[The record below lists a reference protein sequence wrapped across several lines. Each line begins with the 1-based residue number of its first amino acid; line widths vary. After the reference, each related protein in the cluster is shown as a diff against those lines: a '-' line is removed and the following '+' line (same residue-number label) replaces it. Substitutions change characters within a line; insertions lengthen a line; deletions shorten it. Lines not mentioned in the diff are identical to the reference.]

1 MYHKWGFD
9 LTLEGSVI
17 KKAPR
22 MNISSFD
29 DLLQAAREQAQAQ
42 RLLFVFASAELP
54 ADATP
59 GQRER
64 FLAGQGGALVPIMCV
79 DKTPDELNGFADLVE
94 ESRQFGQAWQVVF
107 AAAMSGTGGLA
118 PSSAAA
124 EAALQRMVE
133 SIKAGNL
140 GALIPFDRQ
149 GEPVL
154 LG

>member
-1 MYHKWGFD
+1 
-9 LTLEGSVI
+9 
-17 KKAPR
+17 

-29 DLLQAAREQAQAQ
+29 DLLQAARQQAEAQ

-59 GQRER
+59 AQRER

-79 DKTPDELNGFADLVE
+79 DKAPDELNGFADLVE

-140 GALIPFDRQ
+140 GALIPFDRK